1 MKVLIFLLIA
11 GIAGFGYM
19 EHNALQSASDR
30 ADKAE
35 ADAANSSQ
43 ALGDAQRQV
52 DSLKAQLS
60 SSQQQI
66 AALTGAVRAASARP
80 MGGGQPALAA
90 QQAAPTQSSAPLQS
104 VVSTPAPVPAQPQ
117 TTVSNSWMWSNNS
130 PLDEPAQAVTGGV
143 QEHKKKKK

>member
-11 GIAGFGYM
+11 GLAGFGYM
-19 EHNALQSASDR
+19 EHNALQSLSDR

-52 DSLKAQLS
+52 ESLKAQLS

-66 AALTGAVRAASARP
+66 AALTAAVLAPSARP
-80 MGGGQPALAA
+80 MAGGQPAFAA
-90 QQAAPTQSSAPLQS
+90 QQTAPTRSAAPLQS

-117 TTVSNSWMWSNNS
+117 ATGSNNWMWSNDS
-130 PLDEPAQAVTGGV
+130 PLDAPAQAVTGGV
-143 QEHKKKKK
+143 QENKKKKK